1 MMNVLSFWES
11 VLKQDAEGLKHFFHQ
26 DAVIRWHC
34 TNEQFTV
41 EEYIR
46 ANGECPGD
54 LAGEVECIEE
64 MDDEIVTVTHVH
76 PIDHSSSF
84 HVVSFLKMIDGKIST
99 MDEYWADD
107 GPSPQWRQAMK
118 IGIPIRQADTMAYA
132 PVYSTTYTN
141 PKNGERIHLKIRESL
156 EQDLDDIRSLW
167 ADGQVMHYVGFPEGL
182 KQTKEQMKSW
192 YDRLIQTKPESNHFS
207 IFADN
212 QYVGESYYRIDREH
226 DNLAALDIKLF
237 PHAHGKGL
245 AVRSLCFAIE
255 QAFKYGAD
263 KVYVDP
269 NPENKKALALYE
281 RLGFVTKEY
290 PPHLKKVAADYNAVY
305 MEKERPCRL

>member
-1 MMNVLSFWES
+1 
-11 VLKQDAEGLKHFFHQ
+11 
-26 DAVIRWHC
+26 
-34 TNEQFTV
+34 
-41 EEYIR
+41 
-46 ANGECPGD
+46 
-54 LAGEVECIEE
+54 
-64 MDDEIVTVTHVH
+64 VTVTHVH

-84 HVVSFLKMIDGKIST
+84 HVVSFLKMIDGKISS

-132 PVYSTTYTN
+132 PVYSTTYIN

-182 KQTKEQMKSW
+182 KLTKEQMKSW

-207 IFADN
+207 IFADD

-245 AVRSLCFAIE
+245 AVRHCTLQLSKPLSMAQTRSMLTPILRT
-255 QAFKYGAD
+255 
-263 KVYVDP
+263 
-269 NPENKKALALYE
+269 KK
-281 RLGFVTKEY
+281 
-290 PPHLKKVAADYNAVY
+290 HLHCTNG
-305 MEKERPCRL
+305 